1 MKCKEIFKTITDT
14 IKLLYSASKFHFILN
29 IFFNI
34 FSGLFIPINIFIWKY
49 LVDALTVMLKS
60 GNDFY
65 KPVLFFLFLHFCISF
80 FSRIVSSLSVY
91 FQTIYSTKINIFITD
106 KILNKISELN
116 FEEFD
121 NPAVYNIIQKSSQ
134 ESLGRST
141 SILRTCV
148 EIVNNLTSVIGT
160 IWLLIRL
167 NAALTNVAVLS
178 CIPLFFI
185 DLVISNKLYSIYEK
199 RFEKLR
205 FINYLKHISI
215 DNANIKEMKIYNVF
229 LYFTKKIY
237 DIYKQNLDEDKGVN
251 KKIFLQRNSY
261 QFFDE
266 IIMYLLKLW
275 IIILGFKT
283 KNTIG
288 SILMFIQSL
297 DVLKNA
303 ISNTLSM
310 GSQGYEDSL
319 YMENFFKLLNIPS
332 EKKELIFD
340 PNFKKIEFKNVSFKY
355 PLSDKYVIKNFSFC
369 FNAGNTYGFVG
380 LNGSG
385 KTTLIKLLL
394 GFYSS
399 YEGKILID
407 GIDIR
412 EFNLETYYHYVSLVF
427 QDFIKYPFTVVENI
441 GLGDEA
447 LFLTQDGV
455 KTITENKEVYQAALF
470 SKADEFIRK
479 LPNQY
484 ATILG
489 KEWQNGTQISI
500 GQWQKIAIARAA
512 VKGSKIL
519 IFDEPTASIDLIS
532 EYEFFKSIKEL
543 AKNKLCILVTH
554 RFANIKAADNI
565 LVFSDGELV
574 QKGNH
579 KKLFNIEGLYKKL
592 YTMQAESYME

>member
-49 LVDALTVMLKS
+49 LVDALIVMLKS

-91 FQTIYSTKINIFITD
+91 FQTIYSAKINIFITD

-148 EIVNNLTSVIGT
+148 EIVNNFTSVIGT

-355 PLSDKYVIKNFSFC
+355 PLSDKYVIKTF
-369 FNAGNTYGFVG
+369 
-380 LNGSG
+380 
-385 KTTLIKLLL
+385 
-394 GFYSS
+394 
-399 YEGKILID
+399 IL
-407 GIDIR
+407 
-412 EFNLETYYHYVSLVF
+412 F
-427 QDFIKYPFTVVENI
+427 
-441 GLGDEA
+441 
-447 LFLTQDGV
+447 
-455 KTITENKEVYQAALF
+455 
-470 SKADEFIRK
+470 
-479 LPNQY
+479 
-484 ATILG
+484 
-489 KEWQNGTQISI
+489 
-500 GQWQKIAIARAA
+500 
-512 VKGSKIL
+512 
-519 IFDEPTASIDLIS
+519 
-532 EYEFFKSIKEL
+532 
-543 AKNKLCILVTH
+543 
-554 RFANIKAADNI
+554 
-565 LVFSDGELV
+565 
-574 QKGNH
+574 
-579 KKLFNIEGLYKKL
+579 
-592 YTMQAESYME
+592 